1 MYGVDPASTVRYGDV
16 VPAVPKTRLS
26 QEALVSTALALAD
39 AEGLSAVS
47 IRRVAAEHAVTPMA
61 LYWHFRDKDLL
72 LEAMVERVLSEIE
85 MPVYPKGE
93 SPAWDVRLAD
103 LFTAI
108 VGGMRRHPEI
118 APMVH
123 QRLMGCEAG
132 RGIGE
137 FCFAA
142 LADGGFADDQMA
154 QVGLYSIN
162 TMITLVSHPP
172 AAIDGVT
179 PSAASDD
186 AWYATGIDLLLGGI
200 RSLRRT

>member
-1 MYGVDPASTVRYGDV
+1 MRYGES
-16 VPAVPKTRLS
+16 VPAIPKARLS
-26 QEALVSTALALAD
+26 RDALVSSALAIAD

-47 IRRVAAEHAVTPMA
+47 IRRLAAEHAVTPMA

-72 LEAMVERVLSEIE
+72 LEATVERVLSEIE
-85 MPVYPKGE
+85 LPTYPEGE
-93 SPAWDVRLAD
+93 SPEWDVRLTD

-108 VGGMRRHPEI
+108 VAGLRRHPEI
-118 APMVH
+118 APMIH
-123 QRLMGCEAG
+123 RRLMDCDAG

-137 FCFAA
+137 FCFTA

-162 TMITLVSHPP
+162 IMITLVSHPP
-172 AAIDGVT
+172 SAIDGHA
-179 PSAASDD
+179 PSQASDD

-200 RSLRRT
+200 RSLQTSSH